1 MSDIIETLLLRN
13 LQEVFGEGDPA
24 HRRAAIAELYTEDCT
39 VLLPIGRYVG
49 HQALDQVAGE
59 LRAGHPS
66 FVYTPH
72 STPQAVQDGG
82 RIAWGSGPAGEPPRY
97 TGLDVIIV
105 RDGKI
110 AALYVFLEF
119 AARMKLDTASCAGK
133 REPHGRV
140 TASQV
145 EVSAGLRCGPG
156 LPWQPAA
163 KPLAVTSFKPSSA
176 T

>member
-24 HRRAAIAELYTEDCT
+24 HGRAAISELYTKDCT

-49 HQALDQVAGE
+49 HEALDQVAGE

-72 STPQAVQDGG
+72 SAPQAVQDGG
-82 RIAWGSGPAGEPPRY
+82 RISWGSGPA
-97 TGLDVIIV
+97 GLDVIIV

-110 AALYVFLEF
+110 AALFVFL
-119 AARMKLDTASCAGK
+119 DS
-133 REPHGRV
+133 
-140 TASQV
+140 
-145 EVSAGLRCGPG
+145 
-156 LPWQPAA
+156 LP
-163 KPLAVTSFKPSSA
+163 V
-176 T
+176 

>member
-24 HRRAAIAELYTEDCT
+24 RRRAAIEELYTEDCT
-39 VLLPIGRYVG
+39 VMLPIGRYVG
-49 HQALDQVAGE
+49 HQALYQVASD

-72 STPQAVQDGG
+72 STPQVVQDGG

-110 AALYVFLEF
+110 AALYVFL
-119 AARMKLDTASCAGK
+119 DS
-133 REPHGRV
+133 PPV
-140 TASQV
+140 
-145 EVSAGLRCGPG
+145 
-156 LPWQPAA
+156 
-163 KPLAVTSFKPSSA
+163 
-176 T
+176 